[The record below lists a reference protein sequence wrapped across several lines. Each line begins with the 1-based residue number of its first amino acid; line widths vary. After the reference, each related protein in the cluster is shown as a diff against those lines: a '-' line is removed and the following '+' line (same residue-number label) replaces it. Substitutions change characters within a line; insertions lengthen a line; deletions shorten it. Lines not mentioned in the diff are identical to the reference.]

1 MDDGLASLLG
11 TLAPCVGSVGVQQ
24 RERVMREARVGM
36 SYWLVLV
43 GTIASFAR
51 AQIPTP
57 GFTVQGEV
65 KDVNTLVDPLTTQ
78 RLAPKSIRGYTE
90 QPSAPYKTDGAEAD
104 NKMNIGQAQGSG
116 FGTLSD
122 PGDLYEM
129 SSDPDHEPKPLNKV
143 KWQDYYK
150 EEKLPAPPP
159 LPEGQKNPFE
169 VKGNPEVADGE
180 SVNKV
185 DLLSSGGGKKP
196 RSNMMNK
203 K

>member
-1 MDDGLASLLG
+1 MI
-11 TLAPCVGSVGVQQ
+11 
-24 RERVMREARVGM
+24 EARVP
-36 SYWLVLV
+36 YWLVLV
-43 GTIASFAR
+43 VTIASLAR

-78 RLAPKSIRGYTE
+78 RMAPKSIRGYTE

-104 NKMNIGQAQGSG
+104 NKMNIGHAQGLG

-129 SSDPDHEPKPLNKV
+129 SSDPDHEPKSLNKV

-150 EEKLPAPPP
+150 EEMLPAPPP
-159 LPEGQKNPFE
+159 LPEGQKSPFE

-180 SVNKV
+180 SVNHV
-185 DLLSSGGGKKP
+185 DLLSSGAGKKP
-196 RSNMMNK
+196 KSKMKLDQGGEGVLFPSKLQVPKPPARV
-203 K
+203 